1 MILCILKND
10 ATVAVS
16 LFTISSL
23 FRFFALKTRHETFVL
38 AQWLVWFLAVSF
50 LNLQL
55 DGAEQLTS
63 LALFATGMW
72 VALGIENHRY
82 GKVRPVFTS
91 AVFMVIVVHLI
102 VCPKK
107 PHVLSMIYSSIMFLV
122 SNTII
127 SLIRQPFDYQF
138 QLNACYW
145 ILAVQVNPI
154 AIVVQILCVTVLG
167 YALMTNDIISA
178 PVEVRIPSHEKATRV
193 QRFERKKRG
202 GRRVS
207 SGIRRPSIGITLEE
221 DEVDVTNYNADS
233 SGLDAIF
240 EKHGN

>member
-1 MILCILKND
+1 VILCILKND
-10 ATVAVS
+10 ATIAVS

-23 FRFFALKTRHETFVL
+23 FRVFALKTRHETFVL
-38 AQWLVWFLAVSF
+38 LQWIVWFLAVSF

-63 LALFATGMW
+63 LALFATGMF
-72 VALGIENHRY
+72 VAMGIENHRY
-82 GKVRPVFTS
+82 GRVRPVFTS
-91 AVFMVIVVHLI
+91 TVFMIAVVHLI

-145 ILAVQVNPI
+145 ILIAPVNPI
-154 AIVVQILCVTVLG
+154 VIVVHVIYVTVLG
-167 YALMTNDIISA
+167 YALMTNDLVSV
-178 PVEVRIPSHEKATRV
+178 PQETRVHEKVQRV
-193 QRFERKKRG
+193 QRNDNRKKRPIRKG
-202 GRRVS
+202 S
-207 SGIRRPSIGITLEE
+207 TRRPSIGITLEE
-221 DEVDVTNYNADS
+221 DEVDITNYNADS
-233 SGLDAIF
+233 NGLDAIF
-240 EKHGN
+240 EKHGH